1 MSDHNNK
8 NKEGFLSGIKAS
20 FSGRKFKSG
29 VYVSI
34 ISTIVIL
41 VVILVNLII
50 TEFDLKIDL
59 SKQKFYTLTDETKEY
74 VSKMEDDVTLYYL
87 AEAGDDL
94 VFQKIA
100 ERFDSLSDKIT
111 LEQKNPIQYPNFT
124 KEYLDDEVSLNSFL
138 VVNNNTK
145 QAKYINNS
153 DMIVNEF
160 DQSTYQ
166 FFPVGVDVEGKL
178 ISAIQYVTNPDLP
191 VIYYT
196 VGHEENELG
205 SVYKEIMDRMNITIQ
220 PIQTLLESE
229 IPSDCDI
236 LLINAQ
242 KRDFTNEEIDMIKK
256 YMEAG
261 GNAII
266 TVDNQA
272 QKLTNLNSLINYYGL
287 QLEKGMVIEGD
298 TDHYI
303 PMYPRYIVPTLIKHD
318 ITAGLFNSDNLVVIP
333 QATGLS
339 IRDNVRSSLTIDPLM
354 ETSERSFSKVNI
366 SSDTLLKENGD
377 IDGPFY
383 LGIVSSDTYQGVTSN
398 LIVYSSGFMFDNN
411 MLSQPGNYYLLVTT
425 IGNLAGE
432 IETISVRPRYFNSES
447 LNITQKP
454 VMYWGTLTVIVIPV
468 IIMAA
473 GVVINVRRRRR

>member
-1 MSDHNNK
+1 M
-8 NKEGFLSGIKAS
+8 SGIKAS